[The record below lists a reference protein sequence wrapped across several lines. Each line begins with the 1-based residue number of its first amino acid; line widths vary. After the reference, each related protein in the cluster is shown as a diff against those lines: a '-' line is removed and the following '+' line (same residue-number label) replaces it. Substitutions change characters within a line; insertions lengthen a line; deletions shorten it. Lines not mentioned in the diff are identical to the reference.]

1 LTLVTGGAGYI
12 GSVGVD
18 EFRGGTPPNP
28 SFGCGRSN
36 QPPFDPAACD
46 ECECTR
52 HFFEFLAPAT
62 VCLSSGANP
71 CFTKGLMTHWPSE
84 ELEKIAAAD
93 ELQLASARPDG
104 RLRKP
109 VTIWVVRLG
118 DDVYVRSVNGRTSHW
133 FRSTEDRHEGH
144 IRAGG
149 VDKDVRFVEAGDD
162 VNDEIEAAYRTKY
175 GHYGASYVDP
185 LFTPGA
191 KAATLELVP
200 R

>member
-1 LTLVTGGAGYI
+1 MP
-12 GSVGVD
+12 D
-18 EFRGGTPPNP
+18 
-28 SFGCGRSN
+28 
-36 QPPFDPAACD
+36 
-46 ECECTR
+46 
-52 HFFEFLAPAT
+52 
-62 VCLSSGANP
+62 
-71 CFTKGLMTHWPSE
+71 WPSE

-118 DDVYVRSVNGRTSHW
+118 DDLYVRSVYGRTSHW
-133 FRSTEDRHEGH
+133 FRGTEDRHEGH

-162 VNDEIEAAYRTKY
+162 VIDEIDGAYRTKY
-175 GHYGASYVDP
+175 QHYAASFVDP

>member
-1 LTLVTGGAGYI
+1 
-12 GSVGVD
+12 
-18 EFRGGTPPNP
+18 
-28 SFGCGRSN
+28 
-36 QPPFDPAACD
+36 
-46 ECECTR
+46 
-52 HFFEFLAPAT
+52 
-62 VCLSSGANP
+62 
-71 CFTKGLMTHWPSE
+71 MTAWPSD

-104 RLRKP
+104 SLRKP

-118 DDVYVRSVNGRTSHW
+118 DDIYVRSVNGRNSHW
-133 FRSTEDRHEGH
+133 FRGVEDRHEGH
-144 IRAGG
+144 IHAGG

-175 GHYGASYVDP
+175 RHYGAGLVDP
-185 LFTPGA
+185 LFTTGA

>member
-1 LTLVTGGAGYI
+1 MPDWQ
-12 GSVGVD
+12 SD
-18 EFRGGTPPNP
+18 
-28 SFGCGRSN
+28 
-36 QPPFDPAACD
+36 
-46 ECECTR
+46 
-52 HFFEFLAPAT
+52 
-62 VCLSSGANP
+62 
-71 CFTKGLMTHWPSE
+71 

-118 DDVYVRSVNGRTSHW
+118 DDIYVRSVNGRTSHW
-133 FRSTEDRHEGH
+133 FLGTEDRHEGH

-162 VNDEIEAAYRTKY
+162 LNDEIEAAYRSKY
-175 GHYGASYVDP
+175 RHYDTSIVDP

-191 KAATLELVP
+191 RAATLELVP

>member
-1 LTLVTGGAGYI
+1 
-12 GSVGVD
+12 
-18 EFRGGTPPNP
+18 
-28 SFGCGRSN
+28 
-36 QPPFDPAACD
+36 
-46 ECECTR
+46 
-52 HFFEFLAPAT
+52 
-62 VCLSSGANP
+62 
-71 CFTKGLMTHWPSE
+71 MTNWPRE

-118 DDVYVRSVNGRTSHW
+118 DDIYVRSVNGRTSHW
-133 FRSTEDRHEGH
+133 FRGVEDRHEGH

-175 GHYGASYVDP
+175 RQYNASVVDP

>member
-1 LTLVTGGAGYI
+1 
-12 GSVGVD
+12 
-18 EFRGGTPPNP
+18 
-28 SFGCGRSN
+28 
-36 QPPFDPAACD
+36 
-46 ECECTR
+46 
-52 HFFEFLAPAT
+52 
-62 VCLSSGANP
+62 
-71 CFTKGLMTHWPSE
+71 MTNWPRE

-118 DDVYVRSVNGRTSHW
+118 DDIYVRSVNGRNSHW
-133 FRSTEDRHEGH
+133 FRGVEDRHEGH

-149 VDKDVRFVEAGDD
+149 VDKGVRFVEAGDD

-175 GHYGASYVDP
+175 RQYNASVVEP